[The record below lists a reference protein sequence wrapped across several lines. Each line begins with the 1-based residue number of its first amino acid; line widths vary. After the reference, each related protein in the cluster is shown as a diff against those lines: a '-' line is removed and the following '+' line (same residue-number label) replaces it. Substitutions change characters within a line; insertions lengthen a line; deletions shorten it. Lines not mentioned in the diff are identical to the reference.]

1 MDDEAPKP
9 MKKVHRNIF
18 RKVGRKLEKFEQ
30 SLGVL
35 SSNSSH
41 SFGSSNDVSSNYD
54 RTNSE
59 NNGEQDDTMS
69 LQYLP
74 NSDSPKA
81 ILRHKQCILFILK
94 LLKD

>member
-41 SFGSSNDVSSNYD
+41 
-54 RTNSE
+54 
-59 NNGEQDDTMS
+59 NGEQDDTMS

-94 LLKD
+94 ILKD